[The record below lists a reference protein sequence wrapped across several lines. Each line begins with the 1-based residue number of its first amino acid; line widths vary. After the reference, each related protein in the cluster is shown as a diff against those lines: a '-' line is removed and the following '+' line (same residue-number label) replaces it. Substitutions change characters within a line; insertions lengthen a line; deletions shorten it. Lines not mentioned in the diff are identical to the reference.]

1 MKVLKDNIVGDTV
14 VGRWSNDT
22 ESGDLT
28 AKDGAR
34 HSIWSEHHG
43 VFIALPFVDTFEKIH
58 GVEVELF

>member
-1 MKVLKDNIVGDTV
+1 MRVLKDSVVGDTV
-14 VGRWSNDT
+14 VGRWSNGT

-34 HSIWSEHHG
+34 HSIWSEHHQI
-43 VFIALPFVDTFEKIH
+43 FIDCGWMKEFEKIH